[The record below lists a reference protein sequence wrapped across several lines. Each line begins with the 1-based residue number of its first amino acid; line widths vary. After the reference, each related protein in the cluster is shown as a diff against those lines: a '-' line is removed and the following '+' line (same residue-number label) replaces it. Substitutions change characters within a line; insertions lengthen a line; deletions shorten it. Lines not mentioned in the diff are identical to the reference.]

1 MKKWILTGCLIPLV
15 AVAMAQ
21 PLKNWQLLDPGRDS
35 VYGISAT
42 RAYQEL
48 LAGRKAKTVIVGI
61 IDSGVDTTHE
71 DLKGVLWTDPSTG
84 VHGWDYIGPEAGRE
98 DVTLLVAD
106 KKTFYDSLA
115 YTMVPEA
122 YRSGYQ
128 AHRKLEPQL
137 ESKINDMKAVVA
149 ELEEI
154 RRTVDS
160 ILLRMGT
167 SHPDTSDFNRYGG
180 RDDKEK
186 DLIRRMKRR
195 MGIYPDWAHYYQ
207 AEIVDILAKARWHLA
222 HGLNIDDPEKD
233 TCLGDADVSPDKLG
247 PVADPNIVAYHGT
260 HVAGIIAAVR
270 GNGIGMD
277 GIADHVQIMMLKVNG
292 ALRELRD
299 SSLARAI
306 VFAVDH
312 GAKVINLSFGKP
324 YTWDKH
330 AVDEAVD
337 YAMKRDVLLVHA
349 AGNSGDNLDMEDH
362 FPNPVYADQSGKARA
377 WLEVG
382 ASDAKGEAADFSN
395 YGKRDVDVFAPGV
408 DIYSTLPYNQ
418 YRSMDGTSM
427 AAPVVT
433 GLAALIREYY
443 PTLTAVQVRDII
455 VHSVVKRP
463 QLEDK
468 CASGGLVN
476 AYSALKLAATYN

>member
-1 MKKWILTGCLIPLV
+1 
-15 AVAMAQ
+15 
-21 PLKNWQLLDPGRDS
+21 
-35 VYGISAT
+35 
-42 RAYQEL
+42 
-48 LAGRKAKTVIVGI
+48 
-61 IDSGVDTTHE
+61 
-71 DLKGVLWTDPSTG
+71 
-84 VHGWDYIGPEAGRE
+84 
-98 DVTLLVAD
+98 VTLLVAD

-149 ELEEI
+149 GLEEI
-154 RRTVDS
+154 RRTVDGM
-160 ILLRMGT
+160 LLRIGT

-222 HGLNIDDPEKD
+222 HGLNLDDLEKD
-233 TCLGDADVSPDKLG
+233 TCRGDADISPDKLG

-260 HVAGIIAAVR
+260 HVAGIIGAVR

-277 GIADHVQIMMLKVNG
+277 GIADHVQIMMFKVNG
-292 ALRELRD
+292 TLRELRD

-312 GAKVINLSFGKP
+312 GAKVLNLSFGKP

-330 AVDEAVD
+330 AVDAAVR
-337 YAMKRDVLLVHA
+337 YAMAKDVLIVHA
-349 AGNSGDNLDMEDH
+349 AGNSGDDLDQTSH
-362 FPNPVYADQSGKARA
+362 YPCPVYADGGTAPA
-377 WLEVG
+377 WIEVG
-382 ASDAKGEAADFSN
+382 ASDQHGQPVDFSN
-395 YGKRDVDVFAPGV
+395 YGKKAVDVFAPGV

-418 YRSMDGTSM
+418 YASWGGTSM
-427 AAPVVT
+427 AAPVVA

-443 PTLTAVQVRDII
+443 PGLTAKQAREII
-455 VHSVVKRP
+455 IQSVVKRESL
-463 QLEDK
+463 QEK
-468 CASGGLVN
+468 CVSGGIVN
-476 AYSALKLAATYN
+476 AYNALKLAANYK